1 MDHVSPWHQT
11 NWDWRAAGNF
21 IGGGTG
27 AGLAICGAIA
37 HAVGYPVAPIIWLVA
52 AFCIVCGLG
61 LVWLEIGRP
70 WRFLHVF
77 FNPQTSWMTRESLLA
92 PPLLISLVA
101 TATFVLTD
109 LGLLS
114 GVLAA
119 AFLYAQSRILM
130 AAKGVPAWR
139 EPRIVPLIVVTGLA
153 EGTGAFLLLWSVSH
167 GSSFEIMALALSMIA
182 LRWMGWAAYR
192 AHIYSERIPPGARMA
207 FRRMERSFFVAGSL
221 APALMLLV
229 GFAVPASAG
238 IVSIGAALFMV
249 AGGWLLKF
257 TIVTR
262 AAFNQGFAVAY
273 MPARGAGPTGPA
285 VSTRRSSDH
294 G

>member
-1 MDHVSPWHQT
+1 MDRVSPWHQT

-27 AGLAICGAIA
+27 AGLAICGATA
-37 HAVGYPVAPIIWLVA
+37 HAAGHPIAPIIWLVA

-77 FNPQTSWMTRESLLA
+77 LHPQASWMAREALLA
-92 PPLLISLVA
+92 PPLLMSLA
-101 TATFVLTD
+101 AAATFARTD
-109 LGLLS
+109 LALLS

-119 AFLYAQSRILM
+119 AFLYAQSRILK
-130 AAKGVPAWR
+130 AAKGIPAWR
-139 EPRIVPLIVVTGLA
+139 ESRIVPLNVATGLA

-167 GSSFEIMALALSMIA
+167 GSSFEIMALAFAVIV
-182 LRWMGWAAYR
+182 LRWIAWAAYR
-192 AHIYSERIPPGARMA
+192 ARIYSERIPLGAQAA
-207 FRRMERSFFVAGSL
+207 FRRMERPFFAVGSL
-221 APALMLLV
+221 APVLLLLV
-229 GFAVPASAG
+229 GFAVPTSAG
-238 IVSIGAALFMV
+238 IVSVGAALLMV

-262 AAFNQGFAVAY
+262 AAFNQGFALERLPVRGVA
-273 MPARGAGPTGPA
+273 PTGA
-285 VSTRRSSDH
+285 TVKAGWSSGH